1 MSSDTLNRRS
11 FLYGAS
17 IAGFGIFANGRHGW
31 AGGVG
36 PNEVVN
42 IACIGVG
49 GKGKSDTQQAA
60 NHGRIVGVCDI
71 DEKRGAENVERFK
84 DAKRFF
90 DYRELFDEIGSQI
103 DAVVVSTPDH
113 HHAPAA
119 VTAMRMG
126 KHVYCQKPLT
136 HSVWEARLM
145 RETAHQKGVCTQ
157 MGNQGTADPGFRRG
171 AEVVRSGAIGDV
183 REVHVWTNR
192 PFKYWKQAPDVVARP
207 KQTPP
212 VPRHV
217 HWNLFLGPAHERP
230 YHPIYHP
237 HDWRGWWDFGT
248 GSLGDMACHTANLA
262 FMALKLGLPVRV
274 SAHSGDINPETY
286 PAWATIAYEFPARV
300 GLPPVKLTWY
310 EGAKDGKRNLPSTD
324 LFPAG
329 FNPSDSGSLFIG
341 SKGKMYS
348 PSDYGSEQ
356 VLWPEAAF
364 KEYKDPEPSL
374 PRIKGGSDE
383 DDNQKR
389 EWVQAIRA
397 GKPSVALSNFD
408 YASTLTESMLLGNV
422 AVRSGEAIEYDPAS
436 GQITNS
442 SAAARYLKP
451 YFRKGWEI

>member
-1 MSSDTLNRRS
+1 MSQAVNRRS

-17 IAGFGIFANGRHGW
+17 IAGFGIFAQGRHGW

-36 PNEVVN
+36 PNEVLN

-49 GKGKSDTQQAA
+49 GKGSSDSQQAGH
-60 NHGRIVGVCDI
+60 HGRIVGICDI
-71 DEKRGAENVERFK
+71 DEKRLDVQAAKFK
-84 DAKRFF
+84 EAKRFF
-90 DYRELFDEIGSQI
+90 DYRELLDELGPTI

-119 VTAMRMG
+119 VSAMRLG

-145 RETAHQKGVCTQ
+145 RETARQKGVCTQ
-157 MGNQGTADPGFRRG
+157 MGNQGTAEPGFRRG
-171 AEVVRSGAIGDV
+171 AEVVRAGAIGDV
-183 REVHVWTNR
+183 AEVHVWTNR
-192 PFKYWKQAPDVVARP
+192 PFKYWKQAPDIVARP
-207 KQTPP
+207 KETPP
-212 VPRHV
+212 IPRHV
-217 HWNLFLGPAHERP
+217 HWNLFVGPAPERP
-230 YHPIYHP
+230 YHPVYHP

-274 SAHSGDINPETY
+274 SAQSGEINPETY
-286 PAWATIAYEFPARV
+286 PAWATITYEFPARE

-310 EGAKDGKRNLPSTD
+310 EGARNGKRNLPSEE

-356 VLWPEAAF
+356 ILWPEAA
-364 KEYKDPEPSL
+364 YKDFKDPAPTL
-374 PRIKGGSDE
+374 PRIDGGRNE
-383 DDNQKR
+383 DDNQKK

-397 GKPSVALSNFD
+397 GKPSIALSNFD

-422 AVRSGEAIEYDPAS
+422 AVRSGEAIEYDPS
-436 GQITNS
+436 TGQITSHS
-442 SAAARYLKP
+442 SAARYLKP